1 MANTEL
7 ASFLL
12 SKVDQL
18 PTVTSL
24 ASLWGADGRLA
35 PDAMEKVSSAIAD
48 DPALASQV
56 ISAGG
61 GTTNLQGAVMALGLK
76 TVESLMVAK
85 IAEDTASSINPE
97 TLELMQGNLWRHSKI
112 VGYCCQLLAKEV
124 GYQNTNDA
132 FVAGLFHDIG
142 KAVLNRYAF
151 EEINAVLRVTSAK
164 AKALFTAED
173 EAFGFNH
180 SYIGAKIVGRWGLP
194 DQIREAVEFHHTPEK
209 SSGDVQLTEIV
220 HLGNVLVN
228 WIQMKL
234 GLKSN
239 FYPLRPYILDK
250 FNIPTERLRQIAEEA
265 NEIVQSTAH

>member
-7 ASFLL
+7 ANFLL

-18 PTVTSL
+18 PAVASL
-24 ASLWGADGRLA
+24 ASLWSPDGQLA
-35 PDAMEKVSSAIAD
+35 PDALARVAAAMEQ
-48 DPALASQV
+48 DPTLARQV
-56 ISAGG
+56 AGSAGVDVQ
-61 GTTNLQGAVMALGLK
+61 NAVMALGLK
-76 TVESLMVAK
+76 TVESLMVTRGGSDGPNA
-85 IAEDTASSINPE
+85 ANSDT
-97 TLELMQGNLWRHSKI
+97 LDLMQANLWRHSKI
-112 VGYCCQLLAKEV
+112 VGHCCQLLAKEV
-124 GYQNTNDA
+124 SYPQQNDA

-180 SYIGAKIVGRWGLP
+180 SYIGAKIVARWGLP
-194 DQIREAVEFHHTPEK
+194 VQIREAVEFHHSPEK
-209 SSGDVQLTEIV
+209 ATADVQLTEIV

-250 FNIPTERLRQIAEEA
+250 FNIPTDRLRQIAEEA
-265 NEIVQSTAH
+265 NEVVRSTAH

>member
-7 ASFLL
+7 ANFLL

-18 PTVTSL
+18 PAVASL
-24 ASLWGADGRLA
+24 ASLWAPDGKPA
-35 PDAMEKVSSAIAD
+35 ADAMEKVALAVAN
-48 DPALASQV
+48 DPALAGQV
-56 ISAGG
+56 MSAGSG
-61 GTTNLQGAVMALGLK
+61 EPTLQGAVMALGLK

-85 IAEDTASSINPE
+85 AAEDAGTSINPE

-112 VGYCCQLLAKEV
+112 VGYCCQILGKEV
-124 GYQNTNDA
+124 GYANSNDA
-132 FVAGLFHDIG
+132 FVSGLFHDIG

-209 SSGDVQLTEIV
+209 ATLDVQLTEIV

-265 NEIVQSTAH
+265 NEIVQSGS

>member
-7 ASFLL
+7 ANFLL

-18 PTVTSL
+18 PAVASL
-24 ASLWGADGRLA
+24 ANLWTSDGKVA
-35 PDAMEKVSSAIAD
+35 PDVMDRISVAVQN

-56 ISAGG
+56 MTAGG
-61 GTTNLQGAVMALGLK
+61 GANVQSAVMALGLK
-76 TVESLMVAK
+76 TVESLMVSKA
-85 IAEDTASSINPE
+85 AEDTAASINPE
-97 TLELMQGNLWRHSKI
+97 TLQLMQGNLWRHSKI
-112 VGYCCQLLAKEV
+112 VGFCCQLLAKEV
-124 GYQNTNDA
+124 GYPNTNDA

-180 SYIGAKIVGRWGLP
+180 SYIGAKIVARWNLP

-209 SSGDVQLTEIV
+209 ASVDVQLTEIV

-265 NEIVQSTAH
+265 NEIVQSTAK

>member
-7 ASFLL
+7 ANFLL

-18 PTVTSL
+18 PAVASL
-24 ASLWGADGRLA
+24 ASLWTSDGKVA
-35 PDAMEKVSSAIAD
+35 PDAMERVAAAVQS
-48 DPALASQV
+48 DPVLASQV
-56 ISAGG
+56 SAVGG
-61 GTTNLQGAVMALGLK
+61 GATLQSAVMALGLR
-76 TVESLMVAK
+76 TVESLMVAR
-85 IAEDTASSINPE
+85 ASDGSAAINPD

-124 GYQNTNDA
+124 GYPNPNDA

-180 SYIGAKIVGRWGLP
+180 SYIGAKMVSRWGLP

-209 SSGDVQLTEIV
+209 AAVDVQLTEIV

-265 NEIVQSTAH
+265 NQIVQSQG

>member
-7 ASFLL
+7 ANFLL
-12 SKVDQL
+12 EKVDQL
-18 PTVTSL
+18 PAVASL
-24 ASLWGADGRLA
+24 ASLWTADGQMA
-35 PDAMEKVSSAIAD
+35 PDALEKVAVAAEAD
-48 DPALASQV
+48 PVLASQV
-56 ISAGG
+56 AVSGG
-61 GTTNLQGAVMALGLK
+61 STSLQAAVMALGMR
-76 TVESLMVAK
+76 TVESLLVGNAG
-85 IAEDTASSINPE
+85 ADQGGAINPE

-112 VGYCCQLLAKEV
+112 VGYCCQLLANEV
-124 GYQNTNDA
+124 GYPNPNDA

-180 SYIGAKIVGRWGLP
+180 SYIGAKIVARWGLP
-194 DQIREAVEFHHTPEK
+194 EQIREAVEFHHTPEK
-209 SSGDVQLTEIV
+209 ATRDPQLTEVV

-250 FNIPTERLRQIAEEA
+250 FGIPTDRLRQIAEEA
-265 NEIVQSTAH
+265 NDIVVNGG

>member
-7 ASFLL
+7 ANFLL

-18 PTVTSL
+18 PTVASL
-24 ASLWGADGRLA
+24 ASLWGEDGRLA
-35 PDAMEKVSSAIAD
+35 PDAMEKVSAVVAE
-48 DPALASQV
+48 DPILASQV
-56 ISAGG
+56 MSAGG

-76 TVESLMVAK
+76 TVESLMVSKA
-85 IAEDTASSINPE
+85 AEDTASAINPE

-180 SYIGAKIVGRWGLP
+180 SYIGSKIVGRWGLP

-209 SSGDVQLTEIV
+209 ATVDVQLTEIV

-265 NEIVQSTAH
+265 NEIVQSTAS

>member
-18 PTVTSL
+18 PAV
-24 ASLWGADGRLA
+24 ASLSSLWDESGTLM
-35 PDAMEKVSSAIAD
+35 PDAIDRIQSAAAAD
-48 DPALASQV
+48 PVLARMIQQSGEFTLH
-56 ISAGG
+56 SKM
-61 GTTNLQGAVMALGLK
+61 MALGLR
-76 TVESLMVAK
+76 TVEMLM
-85 IAEDTASSINPE
+85 TATEGDRVNSE
-97 TLELMQGNLWRHSKI
+97 TLELMQGNLWRHSRI
-112 VGYCCQLLAKEV
+112 VGYCCQALARES
-124 GYQNTNDA
+124 GYRNTHDA

-151 EEINAVLRVTSAK
+151 DEINAVLRVTSAK

-180 SYIGAKIVGRWGLP
+180 SYIGAKMCTHWGLP
-194 DQIREAVEFHHTPEK
+194 PHIREAVERHHTPEK
-209 SSGDVQLTEIV
+209 ATLDVSLTEIV

-250 FNIPTERLRQIAEEA
+250 FAIPTERLRQLAEEA
-265 NEIVQSTAH
+265 NEIVQRQG